1 MKNIIYFFLF
11 ISLNAFSQSK
21 FKLVSEIE
29 TEANFFTTDNQSNIY
44 VVKKYELLKYNKSG
58 KLLYK
63 YSNKNFGDI
72 AYVDASNMMRILI
85 FYKDFAQVVFLDN
98 TLSLHGEPVSFDKI
112 GFQQVSLV
120 CSSFNNGMW
129 IYDQQKFALVQLNTN
144 YETAKQ
150 TENINNLLNIE
161 LQPIC
166 LIERDNR
173 LYLNNPATGILTFDI
188 YGTYYK
194 TLPLKNVKE
203 FQVIGDWVYY
213 LQDGKVK
220 AYNMKTTEETDF
232 AMPAGEFIDF
242 RLETDALL
250 LRTSK
255 GFSIYSAA
263 WLFAIHLFSTC

>member
-1 MKNIIYFFLF
+1 MKNIFYFFFL
-11 ISLNAFSQSK
+11 ISFNAFSQSN

-29 TEANFFTTDNQSNIY
+29 TETNFFTTDNQSNIY
-44 VVKKYELLKYNKSG
+44 IVKKYELLKYNKSG

-72 AYVDASNMMRILI
+72 TYVDASNMMRVLI

-98 TLSLHGEPVSFDKI
+98 TLSLHGEPISFDKI
-112 GFQQVSLV
+112 GFQQVNLV
-120 CSSFNNGMW
+120 GSSFNNGMW
-129 IYDQQKFALVQLNTN
+129 IYDQQKFALVQLNTD
-144 YETAKQ
+144 YVTAQQ

-161 LQPIC
+161 LQPIS
-166 LIERDNR
+166 LLERDNR
-173 LYLNNPATGILTFDI
+173 LYLNNPETGILTFDI

-194 TLPLKNVKE
+194 TLPIKNVKE

-213 LQDGKVK
+213 LHKGQIK

-232 AMPAGEFIDF
+232 AMPEGDFIDF
-242 RLETDALL
+242 RLEVDALI

-255 GFSIYSAA
+255 GLSIYSANN
-263 WLFAIHLFSTC
+263 